1 MNISI
6 SRLLSVVMV
15 ITFLLTAMPTY
26 ADEAVFALRI
36 DGSTAAARTDGT
48 HVVWTTPQETN
59 PSRYALYSAR
69 LSGSS
74 PKLLSP
80 DVTVDA
86 DLAFAEGI
94 VVWIER
100 QQQDM
105 PGDLKG
111 YNLIT
116 NESLVLSS
124 RNMVREKAA
133 IRGNVV
139 VWIEQDLTG
148 NRVQS
153 LDLTR
158 GERVTVGSDRVTQ
171 DAPAISDQWIVWVGG
186 NGITQSI
193 RGYNRQTQTTPTTF
207 APIEYDVAHIVGL
220 SDSHVVWFES
230 TTPPPGTLP
239 KWRLRAFNMISNT
252 SSTILEDTQGT
263 TALPSYAMGDNTVVY
278 TPGLG
283 GEMVAIDLQTGQRR
297 FLVTSEPA
305 RPLETD
311 GRFVVWERLQSSQ
324 SNTTQ
329 DLLGYDLI
337 TNQVFDI
344 AVDDGVNAFSDLA
357 GGFVTWQQT
366 HGDVVE
372 LRAARAAE
380 LIPKTEQR
388 YFPETG
394 RSLDGTF
401 LTFWEK
407 SGGLPVFGYP
417 LTNARVEVNPD
428 DGREYIVQYFERQ
441 RFEYHPENAGTPY
454 AVQLGRLGVLDAE
467 KRDLLDTEAFQP
479 ISRGSVR
486 CRFFA
491 ETRHQVC
498 QAFRTYWERH
508 GLELGDNNVSY
519 DESLA
524 LFGMPISEEFVDP
537 ETGNIVQYFER
548 ARFEFYPD
556 NAEPHRVLLGR
567 LGADLI
573 DE

>member
-15 ITFLLTAMPTY
+15 STFLLTALPTY
-26 ADEAVFALRI
+26 ADEAVFALRVA
-36 DGSTAAARTDGT
+36 GSTASVRTDGT
-48 HVVWTTPQETN
+48 YVVWSTPQDTD
-59 PSRYALYSAR
+59 SARYALYSAR

-74 PKLLSP
+74 PKLLAP
-80 DVTVDA
+80 DITADA
-86 DLAFAEGI
+86 KPVFADRI
-94 VVWIER
+94 VMWIER

-116 NESLVLSS
+116 NEPLTISS

-133 IRGNVV
+133 IHENVV

-153 LDLTR
+153 LDLT
-158 GERVTVGSDRVTQ
+158 GEDRVTIGSDRVTQ
-171 DAPAISDQWIVWVGG
+171 GAPTMSDQWIMWVGG

-207 APIEYDVAHIVGL
+207 AAIEYDVAHIVGL

-239 KWRLRAFNMISNT
+239 KWRLRAFNMISN
-252 SSTILEDTQGT
+252 SSSIILEDTQGT
-263 TALPSYAMGDNTVVY
+263 TALPSYAMGDNTIVY

-305 RPLETD
+305 RPLATD
-311 GRFVVWERLQSSQ
+311 GRFVIWERMQSNQ

-357 GGFVTWQQT
+357 GGVVTWQHT
-366 HGDVVE
+366 NGSVVE
-372 LRAARAAE
+372 VRAALVAE
-380 LIPKTEQR
+380 LIPKTNQR

-454 AVQLGRLGVLDAE
+454 AVQLGRLGVLDAQ
-467 KRDLLDTEAFQP
+467 KRDLLDTEPFQP
-479 ISRGSVR
+479 INRGNLR

-524 LFGMPISEEFVDP
+524 LFGLPISEEFIDP
-537 ETGNIVQYFER
+537 ETGNVVQYFER

-556 NAEPHRVLLGR
+556 NPEPHRVLLGR

>member
-6 SRLLSVVMV
+6 LRLLSAIMV
-15 ITFLLTAMPTY
+15 STFLLTAMPTY
-26 ADEAVFALRI
+26 ANEAVFALRVA
-36 DGSTAAARTDGT
+36 GSTTAVRTDGT
-48 HVVWTTPQETN
+48 YIIWNTSQDTN
-59 PSRYALYSAR
+59 PSRYALYSAQ
-69 LSGSS
+69 LAGSS
-74 PKLLSP
+74 PKILSP
-80 DVTVDA
+80 NITADAEPVLADGTV
-86 DLAFAEGI
+86 I
-94 VVWIER
+94 WIER

-116 NESLVLSS
+116 NKPLSISS
-124 RNMVREKAA
+124 RNTVREKAA
-133 IRGNVV
+133 IHKNVV

-148 NRVQS
+148 DHIQS
-153 LDLTR
+153 LHLTT
-158 GERVTVGSDRVTQ
+158 GDRVTVSRDRITQ
-171 DAPAISDQWIVWVGG
+171 GAPTISDQWIVWVGG

-193 RGYNRQTQTTPTTF
+193 KGYNRQAQTTPITF
-207 APIEYDVAHIVGL
+207 ASIEYDVAHIVGL
-220 SDSHVVWFES
+220 SDSHIVWFES

-252 SSTILEDTQGT
+252 SSIILEDAHGT
-263 TALPSYAMGDNTVVY
+263 TALPSYAMEDNVVVY

-283 GEMVAIDLQTGQRR
+283 GEMVAVDLQTRQRR

-305 RPLETD
+305 RPLATD
-311 GRFVVWERLQSSQ
+311 GRFVIWERLQSSQ
-324 SNTTQ
+324 SSTTQ

-344 AVDDGVNAFSDLA
+344 AVDDGVNTFSDLA
-357 GGFVTWQQT
+357 DEVVTWQHT
-366 HGDVVE
+366 DGALVE
-372 LRAARAAE
+372 VRAASAAE
-380 LIPKTEQR
+380 LIPKTDQR

-394 RSLDGTF
+394 HLLDGIF
-401 LTFWEK
+401 LTFWEQ
-407 SGGLPVFGYP
+407 SGGLSVFGYP
-417 LTNARVEVNPD
+417 LTNARLEVNPD

-441 RFEYHPENAGTPY
+441 RFEYHSEHTGTPY

-467 KRDLLDTEAFQP
+467 KRDLLDTEPFQP
-479 ISRGSVR
+479 ISRGNIR

-524 LFGMPISEEFVDP
+524 LFGLPISEEFVDP

-556 NAEPHRVLLGR
+556 NPEPHRVLLGR